1 MINPKEHLSKF
12 SQSVW
17 LTLAVF
23 LVFAFVFVLYL
34 RAEKQVDE
42 MNEVRL
48 NAHLLADELRQTSND
63 LSSMA
68 HSYVITGNPLYRTNY
83 QKILDIQKG
92 RERRP
97 VGYYNIYGELVSSND
112 KKVNSSTAPA
122 IALLDLMRKAGF
134 AKEEF
139 SKLLEATERADTLS
153 RIEREAMRLVDS
165 ATPRSEANIHKAS
178 ALLHSTDYIQAKS
191 TMRQPLNEFYG
202 MIDTRMLEAI
212 RLSKLTVT
220 LLRSVVILL
229 GVLLLYMLWRTHRT
243 LYSTLGSGVDA
254 LHAHIVR
261 IGKGDFTSP
270 IVVENGTNSVLGWL
284 ALTQMK
290 LKRIDSKRN
299 KAEARNRRLTK
310 FYAALNQCNQD
321 IARCVSEVELF
332 PQICRDA
339 VEYGGMQMAW
349 IGMVD
354 EEMKRIVPIA
364 SYGIGADY
372 LDKIRI
378 SMDENDPSGPCPTV
392 RAFRENQPYWCQDFQ
407 HGFSNVPWHGWG
419 VQFGWKASASLPLQ
433 RNDVTIGTLTLY
445 STEVNA
451 FDEAARNLLEEM
463 VMDINHALKSF
474 EREARRKEAEIALHR
489 SESNL
494 NRAQA
499 IASIGS
505 WYLDIVTNQ
514 LEWSKE
520 TYRMFHIPEGQAI
533 DKELW
538 INLIYPADRE
548 TVLQV
553 WKDSLDHEGIYYD
566 IEHRIVVE
574 GKIRWVRERAQIE
587 RDGEGRPYAGI
598 GTVQDITER
607 KHSEN
612 ELRKL
617 WQAVEQSPSAIVI
630 TDLDGNIEYV
640 NAAFT
645 QATGYTAAEAIGK
658 NPRMLHSGKTLSST
672 YKNMWSSLSRG
683 ESWKGEFINRHKD
696 GSEYIQ
702 AIHVSPI
709 RQADGNI
716 TNYMAIEEDI
726 TDRKR
731 AEKRIHYLANFDPL
745 TGLPNRMQ
753 LEERAKF
760 ALSLVKRNQG
770 NLAVMFID
778 IDHFKDINDTLG
790 HSIGDLLLIE
800 LSKRLQRVLREE
812 DIIARLGGDE
822 FIVLLPGSD
831 ASGAEQVS
839 QKLLDAVTQPFMIE
853 QHELTVTASIGISL
867 YPEDGD
873 TLEVLSKNADIAMY
887 RAKEDGRDN
896 YRFFIEEMQTRS
908 KRNLQLGNALH
919 HALERNELEVFYQP
933 QVSLHDGRI
942 IGVEALLRWK
952 NPEFGNVS
960 PAEFIP
966 IAENSGLILPIG
978 EWVLRTAV
986 QQAKDWIDSGLSPI
1000 VMAVNLSAVQFRH
1013 PALPKLVT
1021 DILNEVGLSSEYLEL
1036 ELTEGVAMHDP
1047 QAVIAVMKNLYDRGV
1062 RMSIDDFGTG
1072 YSSLS
1077 YLKKF
1082 KVYKLKIDQS
1092 FVRDIST
1099 DSEDK
1104 AIVGAVIH
1112 MARSLGL
1119 KTIAEGVET
1128 RDQLEYLRNEGCDEV
1143 QGYYYSPPQDKTA
1156 VTAYLTKGFFEL
1168 S

>member
-1 MINPKEHLSKF
+1 MIDPKEHLSKF
-12 SQSVW
+12 SQTVW
-17 LTLAVF
+17 MTVAVF
-23 LVFAFVFVLYL
+23 LAFAFVFILYL
-34 RAEKQVDE
+34 HSAKQMNE
-42 MNEVRL
+42 MNKLRL
-48 NAHLLADELRQTSND
+48 NAHLLADELHQTSND

-68 HSYVITGNPLYRTNY
+68 HSYVITDDPLYRKFY
-83 QKILDIQKG
+83 YKILDIQEG
-92 RERRP
+92 RARRP
-97 VGYYNIYGELVSSND
+97 VEYHNLYGELVASNGE
-112 KKVNSSTAPA
+112 KVKTKTVPA
-122 IALLDLMRKAGF
+122 ISLVELMRQAGF
-134 AKEEF
+134 AKEEL
-139 SKLLEATERADTLS
+139 SELLEAKKRADALS
-153 RIEREAMRLVDS
+153 RIEREAMRLVD
-165 ATPRSEANIHKAS
+165 ATTPRSESNVRKAS
-178 ALLHSTDYIQAKS
+178 SLLHNAGYTQAKS
-191 TMRQPLNEFYG
+191 AMMQPLSRFYE
-202 MIDTRMLEAI
+202 MIDRRMLEAI
-212 RLSKLTVT
+212 RLSKLMTT
-220 LLRSVVILL
+220 LLLSGVIML

-243 LYSTLGSGVDA
+243 LYSILGSGVDT

-261 IGKGDFTSP
+261 IGRGDFSSP
-270 IVVENGTNSVLGWL
+270 IVVKSGKNSVLGWL
-284 ALTQMK
+284 AVTQMK

-321 IARCVSEVELF
+321 IARCVNEAELF

-349 IGMVD
+349 IGMV
-354 EEMKRIVPIA
+354 EEENKCIVPIA
-364 SYGIGADY
+364 SYGIGSEY
-372 LDKIRI
+372 LEKIRI

-392 RAFRENQPYWCQDFQ
+392 RAYRENQPYWCQDFQ
-407 HGFSNVPWHGWG
+407 HGFSNAPWHGWG
-419 VQFGWKASASLPLQ
+419 VQFGWKSSASLPLQ
-433 RNDVTIGTLTLY
+433 RNGITIGTMTFY
-445 STEVNA
+445 STEMNA

-463 VMDINHALKSF
+463 AMDINHALKSF
-474 EREARRKEAEIALHR
+474 EREVRRKEAEIALHR

-499 IASIGS
+499 IARIGS
-505 WYLDIVTNQ
+505 WYLDIPTNQ

-520 TYRMFHIPEGQAI
+520 TYRMFHVSQVQSI
-533 DKELW
+533 DMALW
-538 INLIYPADRE
+538 ANYIHPADRDM
-548 TVLQV
+548 VLQG
-553 WKDSLDHEGIYYD
+553 WKNSLDHEGIYYD
-566 IEHRIVVE
+566 VEHRIVVE
-574 GKIRWVRERAQIE
+574 GEIRWVRERAQIE
-587 RDGEGRPYAGI
+587 RDEEGRPYAGI

-645 QATGYTAAEAIGK
+645 QATGYTSAEAVGK

-672 YKNMWSSLSRG
+672 YRNMWSSLSRG
-683 ESWKGEFINRHKD
+683 ENWKGELINRHKD
-696 GSEYIQ
+696 GTEYVQ

-709 RQADGNI
+709 RQADGSI
-716 TNYMAIEEDI
+716 THYMAIEEDI

-753 LEERAKF
+753 LEQKAKF

-790 HSIGDLLLIE
+790 HSFGDLLLIE
-800 LSKRLQRVLREE
+800 LSKRLHRILREE

-822 FIVLLPGSD
+822 FIVLLPGTD

-839 QKLLDAVTQPFMIE
+839 QKLLESVTQPFMIE

-896 YRFFIEEMQTRS
+896 YRFFIEEMQNRS

-919 HALERNELEVFYQP
+919 HALERNEFEVFYQP

-1104 AIVGAVIH
+1104 AIVGAIIH

-1143 QGYYYSPPQDKTA
+1143 QGYYFSPPREGA
-1156 VTAYLTKGFFEL
+1156 VISAYLTQGFFEI